1 MINYDVLLDFAKK
14 TFPELN
20 DMIIIL
26 KDGERFS
33 CIPINDNYFIITY
46 TTLKEDYFK
55 KNICSYLQDK
65 FDFKDSLKMLYN
77 WEEIFSF
84 FHEIGHIV
92 NYNKIYNEDRYYNNY
107 KNKTYTGYQQAF
119 RGYRSIPTEELS
131 DMTALEIIESN
142 LVSLYMLCNNQTK
155 EEAIY
160 EISFWNEVC

>member
-14 TFPELN
+14 PFPQLK

-26 KDGERFS
+26 KDGERFAS
-33 CIPINDNYFIITY
+33 IPINDNYFIITY

-65 FDFKDSLKMLYN
+65 FDFKDSLKMLDN

-107 KNKTYTGYQQAF
+107 KNKTYTGCQQAF
-119 RGYRSIPTEELS
+119 SGYRSIPTEELS

-142 LVSLYMLCNNQTK
+142 LVSLYMLYNNQTK

>member
-1 MINYDVLLDFAKK
+1 MIDYNKLLDLAKE

-33 CIPINDNYFIITY
+33 CIPINDNHFVITY
-46 TTLKEDYFK
+46 ATLKEDYYK

-65 FDFKDSLKMLYN
+65 FGFKDSLKMLSN

-84 FHEIGHIV
+84 FHEIGHII
-92 NYNKIYNEDRYYNNY
+92 NYNKVYNEEVYYNNY
-107 KNKTYTGYQQAF
+107 KNSTYVNYIQAF
-119 RGYRSIPTEELS
+119 REYRSIPTEELS
-131 DMTALEIIESN
+131 DMIALEIIESS
-142 LVSLYMLCNNQTK
+142 LVKLYMMFNNQTK